1 MGLHGRQNTLNA
13 YVGIQY
19 VCTCM
24 RLHTVAGNEQ
34 NKKKKSDC
42 SVYSLLHTK
51 IQEGLVLSH
60 TVSCDALFPSELMV
74 CHI

>member
-24 RLHTVAGNEQ
+24 RLHTVAGNEK
-34 NKKKKSDC
+34 NKKNNNLTVVFFFSPSHKNSGGTC
-42 SVYSLLHTK
+42 SFPH
-51 IQEGLVLSH
+51 SH
-60 TVSCDALFPSELMV
+60 L
-74 CHI
+74 